1 MARSSTNTLPPPQ
14 VGDTLR
20 VRPAAARRDA
30 GATGVV
36 TRVRLSSG
44 RWAAAELEIAGQR
57 RWFLKG
63 ELELPQPTP
72 PPAPVPAPPPAP
84 APPPQP
90 RRVAPPAD
98 FLRIARRS
106 RQGRRAPALF
116 IYVGRALLARW
127 RATAGPVQRVDLA
140 LEAGRLTIR
149 AAPAGRYI
157 LDADSG
163 RQPNF
168 HCDGARDLVALPDG
182 RYCATVDGAALVVGE
197 LIEGVA

>member
-1 MARSSTNTLPPPQ
+1 MGLPRTSAQPPPQ

-20 VRPAAARRDA
+20 VRAAADRRDS
-30 GATGVV
+30 GAEGLV
-36 TRVRLSSG
+36 TRVRTRDG

-63 ELELPQPTP
+63 ELELP
-72 PPAPVPAPPPAP
+72 PPAPPPPAP
-84 APPPQP
+84 APPPVP

-98 FLRIARRS
+98 FLRIARRQ
-106 RQGRRAPALF
+106 RRGRREPALF

-127 RATAGPVQRVDLA
+127 QAAAGPVARVDLA
-140 LEAGRLTIR
+140 LEAGRLTIW

-163 RQPNF
+163 RQPSI

-182 RYCATVDGAALVVGE
+182 RYRAAVAGAALVVGE
-197 LIEGVA
+197 ALAGEERQVT